1 MIRLNVKNVAKCY
14 FLNRRK
20 LERIVTFVLQTIGVN
35 DAELSIVFTT
45 DSKIKRLNLLYRK
58 QNRPTDVLAF
68 SMHEGKRLKKD
79 SSILGD
85 IVISVDRAREQ
96 AKRFKSSFKR
106 EIFLYIIHGLL
117 HLVGYD
123 DRKKS
128 SRKRMYKKETQL
140 LNLLW
145 ERKG

>member
-1 MIRLNVKNVAKCY
+1 MIRLNAKNVAKCY

-20 LERIVTFVLQTIGVN
+20 LERIVTFVLQKIGIN

-45 DSKIKRLNLLYRK
+45 DSNIKRLNLLYRK

-68 SMHEGKRLKKD
+68 SMREGKRLKKD

-85 IVISVDRAREQ
+85 IVISVDRAKEQ
-96 AKRFKSSFKR
+96 AKRFKSSFRK
-106 EIFLYIIHGLL
+106 EIYLYIIHGLL

-123 DRKKS
+123 DRKNL
-128 SRKRMYKKETQL
+128 SRKRMHEKEAQL

>member
-1 MIRLNVKNVAKCY
+1 MIRLSAKNVAKCY
-14 FLNRRK
+14 FLNRKK

-58 QNRPTDVLAF
+58 QNRSTDVLAF
-68 SMHEGKRLKKD
+68 SMREGKHLKKD

-85 IVISVDRAREQ
+85 IVISVDRARKQ
-96 AKRFKSSFKR
+96 ARRFNSSFKK
-106 EIFLYIIHGLL
+106 EIYLYIIHGLL

-123 DRKKS
+123 DVKS
-128 SRKRMYKKETQL
+128 SSKKRMREKETQL

-145 ERKG
+145 ERKE

>member
-1 MIRLNVKNVAKCY
+1 MIRLSAKNVAKCY
-14 FLNRRK
+14 FLNKKK
-20 LERIVTFVLQTIGVN
+20 LERIVAFILQTVGVN

-68 SMHEGKRLKKD
+68 SMREGKRLKRD

-85 IVISVDRAREQ
+85 IVISVDRARKQ
-96 AKRFKSSFKR
+96 AKKFNSSFKK
-106 EIFLYIIHGLL
+106 EIHLYIIHGLL

-123 DRKKS
+123 DRS
-128 SRKRMYKKETQL
+128 SLSKKRMCEKETEL
-140 LNLLW
+140 LNRLW
-145 ERKG
+145 ERKE